1 MASGTE
7 TIEIE
12 EARREIA
19 GGDAVAVDV
28 RSEEEWREAHVPGAT
43 HLPDAD
49 LDASADPPERG
60 ARLIVLAGDEDSAAK
75 AASRLSDQGYDA
87 VAADGGMG
95 AWISEDFNVQP
106 TDDPDPD
113 TELGA
118 G

>member
-19 GGDAVAVDV
+19 RGDAVAVDV
-28 RSEEEWREAHVPGAT
+28 RSEEDWGTAHVPGAT

-49 LDASADPPERG
+49 LDASADPPEQG
-60 ARLIVLAGDEDSAAK
+60 ARLIVIAEDGTAAAK

-87 VAADGGMG
+87 VAADGGMD

-106 TDDPDPD
+106 TDDPHED

>member
-12 EARREIA
+12 GARREIA
-19 GGDAVAVDV
+19 RGDAVAVDV
-28 RSEEEWREAHVPGAT
+28 RSEEEWGKAHVPGAT
-43 HLPDAD
+43 HLPGAD
-49 LDASADPPERG
+49 LDTFEDPPERG
-60 ARLIVLAGDEDSAAK
+60 ARLIVIAEDENSAAK

-87 VAADGGMG
+87 VAADGGMD
-95 AWISEDFNVQP
+95 AWISQDFNVQP
-106 TDDPDPD
+106 TDDPDED

>member
-1 MASGTE
+1 VASGKE

-28 RSEEEWREAHVPGAT
+28 RSEEEWGEAHVPGAT

-49 LDASADPPERG
+49 LDNSPDRPERG
-60 ARLIVLAGDEDSAAK
+60 ARLIVIAKDGKLAAK
-75 AASRLSDQGYDA
+75 AVARLRDQGYDA
-87 VAADGGMG
+87 VAASGGMD
-95 AWISEDFNVQP
+95 AWISEDYNVQP
-106 TDDPDPD
+106 TDDPDED